1 MKGIVRDIITGFL
14 LHVLWIYPVDTKK
27 IIFKSFRGQ
36 NCGDNPGA
44 IFQELKKRR
53 PDLHYYWVMRDTSTV
68 IPGASVIRN
77 GSIAELFHLA
87 TAKVWVDN
95 KRKGMWCT
103 KRKKQYYI
111 QTWHGGISVKK
122 VEADARGALSDYY
135 LKNAAKDSKNAD
147 LFLSDARWTSDL
159 YRRAFF
165 YDGEILECG
174 FPRADVLHKNH
185 VVTKD
190 IVYRFYQLK
199 QDVKL
204 LLYAPTFRVDESLE
218 AYSIDYHRLIN
229 NLTAK
234 FGGEWRVLLRLHP
247 NLARRYKSISLES
260 DFIIDASQYQDINE
274 LIIASEILITDYSSC
289 MFDAMVAGKIVFLFA
304 TDIDEYDK
312 DRGRYF
318 EFADLPFS
326 LAVNNNELMSNVQEH
341 DNLSYTNAVKE
352 FSDSLGLF
360 EGGNSS
366 VAVCDRIE
374 QAMG

>member
-1 MKGIVRDIITGFL
+1 MKGRVRDIITGFL
-14 LHVLWIYPVDTKK
+14 LHVLWICPVDTKK

-36 NCGDNPGA
+36 NCGDSPGA

-77 GSIAELFHLA
+77 GSIVELFHLA

-111 QTWHGGISVKK
+111 QTWHAGISGKK

-147 LFLSDARWTSDL
+147 LFLSDARWTTEL

-174 FPRADVLHKNH
+174 IPRADVLFKNH
-185 VVTKD
+185 LVTKD
-190 IVYRFYQLK
+190 IVYHFYQLK

-229 NLTAK
+229 NLTTK
-234 FGGEWRVLLRLHP
+234 FGGEWKVLLRLHP
-247 NLARRYKSISLES
+247 NLARRYKNISLDS
-260 DFIIDASQYQDINE
+260 DVIIDASQYQDINE

-289 MFDAMVAGKIVFLFA
+289 MFDAMVAGKIVFLYA

-326 LAVNNNELMSNVQEH
+326 LAVNNDALMSNVLEH
-341 DNLSYTNAVKE
+341 DNLSYTNAVKK

-366 VAVCDRIE
+366 AAVCDRIE
-374 QAMG
+374 QVLR